1 MRLMV
6 ETTMRPY
13 QVRETVPGEGLHV
26 RDLWTGADVF
36 VQERAGSRQ
45 LVTWDVLVARVHAH
59 ADGSHQLEGSPF
71 PLPPSSARMLARTLK
86 QEMRRMQK
94 REPALTERQFFKQVT
109 PVLHLLWFDEVLS
122 EPRPELRTPEGDL
135 YMSSTVEFHL
145 ARADEAL
152 ALLLEHDD
160 FEPGPPRAVAWVEP
174 APTPTRLLGE
184 VEAGDGTLVL
194 RTMSKERAVRG
205 RARLEA
211 VLGPL
216 RLRRETHEAPD
227 LRPGGEADGPG
238 HDATGDG
245 AAPLDLP
252 EVVALLA
259 QHDREW
265 VDQPVPALDGAT
277 PRAAAKNRR
286 LRPRVVDLLIGAEN
300 AAARLTLHGTP
311 RDVSWMW
318 K

>member
-1 MRLMV
+1 
-6 ETTMRPY
+6 
-13 QVRETVPGEGLHV
+13 
-26 RDLWTGADVF
+26 
-36 VQERAGSRQ
+36 
-45 LVTWDVLVARVHAH
+45 
-59 ADGSHQLEGSPF
+59 
-71 PLPPSSARMLARTLK
+71 
-86 QEMRRMQK
+86 
-94 REPALTERQFFKQVT
+94 
-109 PVLHLLWFDEVLS
+109 
-122 EPRPELRTPEGDL
+122 
-135 YMSSTVEFHL
+135 
-145 ARADEAL
+145 
-152 ALLLEHDD
+152 
-160 FEPGPPRAVAWVEP
+160 
-174 APTPTRLLGE
+174 
-184 VEAGDGTLVL
+184 
-194 RTMSKERAVRG
+194 VRG

-318 K
+318 KELGLKRP